1 MKANSPI
8 TSVKPFIII
17 IRLARISCAMI
28 YKKKII
34 LLSNELATKNHPAF
48 DGERLI
54 NNIHAFNIL

>member
-8 TSVKPFIII
+8 TSVKPFIIINIII

-48 DGERLI
+48 DDERLI
-54 NNIHAFNIL
+54 NNIL